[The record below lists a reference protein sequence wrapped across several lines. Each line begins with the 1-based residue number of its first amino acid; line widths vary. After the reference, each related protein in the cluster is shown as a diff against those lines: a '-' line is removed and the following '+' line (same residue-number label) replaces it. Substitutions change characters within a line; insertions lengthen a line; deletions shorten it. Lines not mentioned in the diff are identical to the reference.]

1 MSGYKLHKYGD
12 EVIRRN
18 VNINPDRTTFTNVSS
33 RILTKNAIAIKP
45 YHYRSVEFSDDV
57 YVLSLPMSADEKAKI
72 YRVEDPNAYI
82 DWKANGSERRLYPI
96 SKLKLVKEI
105 NQPAVNKKLYNMS
118 FSSYKK

>member
-1 MSGYKLHKYGD
+1 MSGYNLHKYGD

-18 VNINPDRTTFTNVSS
+18 VDINSDGTTFTNVSS

-57 YVLSLPMSADEKAKI
+57 YILSLPMSTDEKAKI

-82 DWKANGSERRLYPI
+82 DWKFSGGERRLYPI

-105 NQPAVNKKLYNMS
+105 NQTAVNKKLYNMS
-118 FSSYKK
+118 SSSYKK